1 MNFNAIIGHDRQIQ
15 ILQKAIASQQLA
27 HGYLFDGR
35 GGIGKKQVAFA
46 LAKTML
52 CGKGIDPC
60 NLCPSCVQFDSGNH
74 PDYLYI
80 EPDGL
85 SIKDKQLESFQEF
98 IQLKPFE
105 SDTKVVIVE
114 QADLMTV
121 RAQNRILKVIEE
133 PPGHALILFITE
145 NKETLLPTVLSR
157 LQLLSFN
164 RISPEKMEPWLLTQG
179 YEEETSHLAALYAD
193 GSLGMAVKLLSTP
206 DFHQMREAAL
216 GCLAALHEGDTLKA
230 FERME
235 PYLADKVSTISFMDL
250 MIIWYR
256 DTLLLKSHPDSP
268 LRFTQEVT
276 ETFSS
281 LSRHIE
287 IRRVPL
293 YIEIAE
299 SAKKA
304 IGANA
309 NHPLVAEAMLLKL
322 TGGQL

>member
-1 MNFNAIIGHDRQIQ
+1 MNFDAIIGHDRQIH
-15 ILQKAIASQQLA
+15 ILQKAIASRQLA

-35 GGIGKKQVAFA
+35 GGIGKKQTAMA
-46 LAKTML
+46 LAKTVL
-52 CGKGIDPC
+52 CGKGENACGI
-60 NLCPSCVQFDSGNH
+60 CPSCVQFDSENH
-74 PDYLYI
+74 PDYLFI

-105 SDTKVVIVE
+105 SDTKVVIVD

-121 RAQNRILKVIEE
+121 RAQNRILKIVEE

-145 NKETLLPTVLSR
+145 NKEALLPTVLSR

-164 RISPEKMEPWLLTQG
+164 RIPPEMMTGWLISHG
-179 YEEETSHLAALYAD
+179 YDEETSHLAALYAD
-193 GSLGMAVKLLSTP
+193 GSLGMAIRLLTSP
-206 DFHQMREAAL
+206 DFYQMRESAL
-216 GCLAALHEGDTLKA
+216 ACLAALHEGDTLKA
-230 FERME
+230 FERID
-235 PYLADKVSTISFMDL
+235 PYMADKVSTISFMDL

-276 ETFSS
+276 ETFSR
-281 LSRHIE
+281 LSRYVDSQ
-287 IRRVPL
+287 RVPL
-293 YIEIAE
+293 YIEIVE
-299 SAKKA
+299 GAKKA

-322 TGGQL
+322 TGGQV